1 MDLIQQLVKRG
12 VLEKKEA
19 TSLQFEI
26 KSSGKKPEE
35 ILLEKGVVTE
45 EFLFGLKSKNL
56 NIPLRRVE
64 EGGVPLKVLEQIP
77 EESARYYQIIP
88 LARKDKVLEVGMVY
102 PEDLAAKE
110 ALKFLAR
117 HGKFDYKV
125 FLITKSNFENLLKEY
140 KTLRREVG
148 KALEEFEVEFE
159 PERIEKWPKTVAE
172 FEKMAEE
179 KPISKVVDVVLR
191 HAVEGESSDIHIEPQ
206 KTKARVRFRVDG
218 VLHSSISLPLGVL
231 PSVVA
236 RIKIL
241 SNLRIDETRIPQDG
255 RFSKEISGKAIDFRV
270 STFPT
275 SLGEKVAIRILDPK
289 EGLKDFREL
298 GLERRNFEVVQEAVR
313 RPLGIIL
320 ATGPTGCGKTTTL
333 YAILNLLNKERVNIV
348 TLEDPVEYF
357 IEGINQSQV
366 RPEIDF
372 DFASGLRQ
380 IVRQDPDIIM
390 VGEIRDEETADLAT
404 HAALTG
410 HLVLSTLHTSNAPG
424 AIPRLIDLGVRS
436 FLIPPTLSIVI
447 AQRLVRKICP
457 HCKKR
462 IRAKGKIRLLILK
475 EVESLPQRIKKEFIK
490 KIKTPYI
497 YRAEGCKK
505 CKFKGLLG
513 RTGIFEVLK
522 MTDSLAEI
530 ISKEPSELKIRKEAE
545 NQGMIT
551 MRQDG
556 ILKVLEGITSIE
568 EVIRVIG
575 EE

>member
-1 MDLIQQLVKRG
+1 M
-12 VLEKKEA
+12 
-19 TSLQFEI
+19 QFEI

-35 ILLEKGVVTE
+35 VLLEKGVVTE

-148 KALEEFEVEFE
+148 KALEEFEVE

-206 KTKARVRFRVDG
+206 REKARVRFRVDG

-289 EGLKDFREL
+289 EGLKEFGEL
-298 GLERRNFEVVQEAVR
+298 GLERRNFEVVQEAVK

-333 YAILNLLNKERVNIV
+333 YAILNLLNKEGVNIV

-366 RPEIDF
+366 RPEIGY

-424 AIPRLIDLGVRS
+424 AIPRLIDLGVRT

-447 AQRLVRKICP
+447 AQRLVRRICP

-462 IRAKGKIRLLILK
+462 ISAKGKVRSLILK
-475 EVESLPQRIKKEFIK
+475 EVESLPQRMKKEFIK
-490 KIKTPYI
+490 KIKVPYI

-505 CKFKGLLG
+505 CNFKGFLG
-513 RTGIFEVLK
+513 RIGIFEVLK

-556 ILKVLEGITSIE
+556 ILKALEGITSIE